1 MVADSF
7 GRTLNYLRISLTDRC
22 NLRCAYCMPE
32 KVIFQ
37 KPEVQMQDDELFRLT
52 RLFAELGF
60 NKYRLTG
67 GEPTLRRD
75 IVGIVRHIAHLPG
88 VREVSMTTNAM
99 RLVDFAEPLAE
110 AGLKRVN
117 VSLDS
122 LNPDIFKKITRGG
135 DLERVWR
142 GIEAAERVG
151 LVPIKLN
158 SVVVRGVND
167 STITAMA
174 RLTVDHPWQ
183 VRFIELMP
191 LGEMADFAQ
200 TAVVDEAEMR
210 ARIAEEYMPLELV
223 NDGQLDG
230 EARLFRFPGAQ
241 GTVGFISSVT
251 QPFCAQ
257 CNRVRLMAD
266 GVLRLCLLQEGEVDL
281 LTPLRAGA
289 SDEDLKQMICGSL
302 WHKPWGHRL
311 DEDIIPLGRGMSQI
325 GG

>member
-99 RLVDFAEPLAE
+99 RLIDFAEPLAE

-122 LNPDIFKKITRGG
+122 LNPDIFQKITRGG

-289 SDEDLKQMICGSL
+289 SDDDLKQMICGSL

>member
-1 MVADSF
+1 M
-7 GRTLNYLRISLTDRC
+7 
-22 NLRCAYCMPE
+22 
-32 KVIFQ
+32 
-37 KPEVQMQDDELFRLT
+37 
-52 RLFAELGF
+52 
-60 NKYRLTG
+60 
-67 GEPTLRRD
+67 
-75 IVGIVRHIAHLPG
+75 
-88 VREVSMTTNAM
+88 
-99 RLVDFAEPLAE
+99 
-110 AGLKRVN
+110 
-117 VSLDS
+117 
-122 LNPDIFKKITRGG
+122 
-135 DLERVWR
+135 
-142 GIEAAERVG
+142 
-151 LVPIKLN
+151 
-158 SVVVRGVND
+158 RGVND

>member
-1 MVADSF
+1 
-7 GRTLNYLRISLTDRC
+7 
-22 NLRCAYCMPE
+22 MPE

-37 KPEVQMQDDELFRLT
+37 NPEVQMQDDELYRLT
-52 RLFAELGF
+52 RVFAALGF
-60 NKYRLTG
+60 DKYRLTG

-99 RLVDFAEPLAE
+99 RLIDYAEPLAE

-117 VSLDS
+117 ISLDS
-122 LNPDIFKKITRGG
+122 LNPDIFRTITRGG
-135 DLERVWR
+135 DLDRVWR

-200 TAVVDEAEMR
+200 TSVVDEAEMR
-210 ARIAEEYMPLELV
+210 ARIAEEYRPLELV
-223 NDGQLDG
+223 NEGQLDG

-289 SDEDLKQMICGSL
+289 SDEDLKQMIVGSL

>member
-99 RLVDFAEPLAE
+99 RLIDFAEPLAE

-122 LNPDIFKKITRGG
+122 LNPDIFQKITRGG